1 MDVPARTW
9 QRTFLPRRFA
19 RPGMWDHINH
29 APRRQEIVAD
39 PPRTKRRMS
48 VTLLTLV
55 ETPRTSGRNPLIR
68 KALASMTARIRKI
81 AMAAAAALLV
91 VISTWPSLAADKP
104 KIAPEADK
112 LLHAMSDLCASV
124 KQLSVS
130 IVADLTVKP
139 TFVTMSTKSTLD
151 FERPIRIAARAVG
164 GLSFISDGT
173 KMNVFESVGNSYL
186 VADAPKSLAA
196 AAKGTLEKLA
206 LGQGLEFAAPL

>member
-55 ETPRTSGRNPLIR
+55 ETPRTSGRIPLKR

-81 AMAAAAALLV
+81 AMAAAAALLEEN
-91 VISTWPSLAADKP
+91 TPWPSLAADKP
-104 KIAPEADK
+104 KIAPEAEK
-112 LLHAMSDLCASV
+112 LLHAMRDLCASV
-124 KQLSVS
+124 IQLSVS
-130 IVADLTVKP
+130 IVADLTV
-139 TFVTMSTKSTLD
+139 M
-151 FERPIRIAARAVG
+151 R
-164 GLSFISDGT
+164 
-173 KMNVFESVGNSYL
+173 SY
-186 VADAPKSLAA
+186 D
-196 AAKGTLEKLA
+196 T
-206 LGQGLEFAAPL
+206 